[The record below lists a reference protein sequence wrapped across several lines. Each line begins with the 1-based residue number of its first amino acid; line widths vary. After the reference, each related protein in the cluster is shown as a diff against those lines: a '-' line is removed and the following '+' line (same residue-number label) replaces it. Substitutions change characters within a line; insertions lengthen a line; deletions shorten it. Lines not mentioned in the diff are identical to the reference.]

1 MYLQHSLTGKYSE
14 TLALQN
20 KNKHKILF
28 NCFMTSHAFQKV
40 TLQNADNSEL
50 NFLGWKK
57 WRLLNPVTAGFSG
70 STCKCHCHE
79 NARLQPPP
87 LNRSSHRGEGFPAGG
102 LRLPHFW
109 HSWWGEGRGEIGS
122 LSGFFLGRLHR
133 LPNLPGSWT
142 AKDMQRL
149 YTTNLRCWE
158 TAGKRQVES
167 KTNESPQIW
176 LKMQY
181 LFF

>member
-1 MYLQHSLTGKYSE
+1 MYRQHSLTGKSSE

-20 KNKHKILF
+20 KNKHKTLF

-57 WRLLNPVTAGFSG
+57 WRQQKPDHRCGFSG

-87 LNRSSHRGEGFPAGG
+87 AEPFVVPPGERWIPRHG
-102 LRLPHFW
+102 LRLPPLAQLVRRWSAGFSGEPAPKPTNQPS
-109 HSWWGEGRGEIGS
+109 SWKNGKGYAKVGHTTNFEVLRDCS
-122 LSGFFLGRLHR
+122 LKTSSRIQKK
-133 LPNLPGSWT
+133 WI
-142 AKDMQRL
+142 
-149 YTTNLRCWE
+149 TTNL
-158 TAGKRQVES
+158 A
-167 KTNESPQIW
+167 
-176 LKMQY
+176 
-181 LFF
+181 

>member
-57 WRLLNPVTAGFSG
+57 WRQQKPDHRRVLGQHLQVPLPRKRQASAATAELAVPPGRGFPRWPS
-70 STCKCHCHE
+70 
-79 NARLQPPP
+79 PPP
-87 LNRSSHRGEGFPAGG
+87 FLAQLVRRRPRGNWELKCFFFGSPAPKPTFQ
-102 LRLPHFW
+102 LRY
-109 HSWWGEGRGEIGS
+109 
-122 LSGFFLGRLHR
+122 
-133 LPNLPGSWT
+133 
-142 AKDMQRL
+142 AKVCKGCH
-149 YTTNLRCWE
+149 TTNLRCWE

-167 KTNESPQIW
+167 KINE
-176 LKMQY
+176 
-181 LFF
+181 